1 MICSH
6 APRNSRLGFSANVKI
21 GIMKDRISIDNA
33 DLCFIIKNIKDA
45 RSVRPYEI
53 IGSFNRHRENPTTLV
68 SLANAWQTM
77 PL

>member
-1 MICSH
+1 
-6 APRNSRLGFSANVKI
+6 
-21 GIMKDRISIDNA
+21 MKDRISIDNA